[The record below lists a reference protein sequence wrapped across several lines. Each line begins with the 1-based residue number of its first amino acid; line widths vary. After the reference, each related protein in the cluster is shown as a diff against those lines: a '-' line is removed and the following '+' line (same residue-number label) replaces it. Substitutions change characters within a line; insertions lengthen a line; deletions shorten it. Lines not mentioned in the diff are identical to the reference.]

1 MCLSTV
7 YNKTVS
13 RDTVLLTEIQK
24 IEFRGDELIFTDLME
39 RETRIAGRLLMAD
52 LVNGRV
58 VVDTGAGK

>member
-13 RDTVLLTEIQK
+13 RDTVLFTEIQK
-24 IEFRGDELIFTDLME
+24 IECREDELIFTDLME
-39 RETRIAGRLLMAD
+39 CETRIAGKLLLAD

-58 VVDTGAGK
+58 VVDTASGK